1 MDKLLYIAAS
11 GASQDL
17 LGTGLRANNLANAQ
31 TTGFRAQLEQARS
44 MPAYAEDLPSRFFS
58 MTESPSNN
66 YESGPMIQT
75 GRDLDVAIQGDGW
88 FAVQD
93 DNGQEAYSRDG
104 NFKLGDD
111 GILTDVH
118 NRPVLGD
125 NGPIFLPVPLDNLDI
140 GMDGT
145 LSMRQLGAPEN
156 VIEDVGRLKLVKP
169 NYADME
175 RGTDGLFRME
185 DGTVAPA
192 SAGVKVMSG
201 MLEGSNVNAV
211 DEMVNMISLQ
221 RHYELQVK
229 MMKQADELDARGN
242 QLLRIL

>member
-1 MDKLLYIAAS
+1 
-11 GASQDL
+11 
-17 LGTGLRANNLANAQ
+17 
-31 TTGFRAQLEQARS
+31 
-44 MPAYAEDLPSRFFS
+44 MPAYGEGLPSRVFS